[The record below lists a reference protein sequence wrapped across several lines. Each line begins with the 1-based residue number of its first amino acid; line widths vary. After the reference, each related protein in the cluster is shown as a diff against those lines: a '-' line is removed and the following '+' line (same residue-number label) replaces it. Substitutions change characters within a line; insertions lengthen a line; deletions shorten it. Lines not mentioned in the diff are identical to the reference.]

1 MMSSSTESGS
11 YLIDLVRAVKIRW
24 HWIVVCTLLCGG
36 VAAAWSFL
44 QTPIFE
50 STTTVLIEREHQPP
64 NQATA
69 SPALDLTPDYY
80 ETHFEL
86 LKTRRVLEKA
96 AHKLSILDRS
106 EFTSRTEG
114 IEQLWQRKQTTGQR
128 AEASTE
134 ATTWDVAFARFENAI
149 AVKPVRGTRLAR
161 IVARSQDPQFAATA
175 ADAVAAAYIQLNQ
188 EINTTNKEQALG
200 WFSSHLAELR
210 FKVEQAQEALY
221 SYRSKNGVVEV
232 GDRQT
237 VSAQRLREL
246 TTELVK
252 LEVRRNEAESRYK
265 QIANLLT
272 DKNIADGIDWSKWD
286 DYSEVLASPLIQT
299 LKAQEIKAAGEAAE
313 LGEKYGPLHPKLLKT
328 RTELQQLREHLVA
341 EVQKIYRSLK
351 HERDLVVSREA
362 AIQTII
368 SQQKTDVVQSEKL
381 QSQQALLEREV
392 KSAQQVYD
400 SFLTGMKEA
409 SLASEFIASNVV
421 LADPATPASIP
432 SKPRTFANVLL
443 GLILGLAIGLG
454 LVLIRDHWDQ
464 SLKEPSDFAGQLP
477 SISFLES
484 VPRISHRAGPHP
496 LVLEGPQSMPAV
508 EAFRSIRAS
517 ILLSGGIRR
526 DGALTI
532 TSPGPSDGKSTVAV
546 NLAIAMAQLEGMR
559 VVLIDAD
566 LRNTHRP
573 NLLSIGDTQP
583 KGLIDYL
590 ENEAALEEIFHQN
603 GQPNLWLVPPGRAT
617 SNPSELL
624 STARMGGL
632 LAKCRAEG
640 YFVIIDTPPVGLFS
654 DAAIVGRQVDGV
666 LMVVGAGQADRN
678 TFQIAAQKIITS
690 GGTLLGIV
698 LQKAA
703 APQLSHYFRYAQP
716 GRVSGEGL

>member
-1 MMSSSTESGS
+1 MLMSDTTETNS
-11 YLIDLVRAVKIRW
+11 YLIDLFRAVKFRW
-24 HWIVVCTLLCGG
+24 HWIVLCTLLCGAL
-36 VAAAWSFL
+36 AAAWSFL
-44 QTPIFE
+44 QTPTYE
-50 STTTVLIEREHQPP
+50 STATVLIEREHQPP
-64 NQATA
+64 TQTTT
-69 SPALDLTPDYY
+69 SPALDLSPDYY

-96 AHKLSILDRS
+96 AHALRILDRA
-106 EFTSRTEG
+106 EFTSRPEG
-114 IEQLWQRKQTTGQR
+114 IQRLWQRN
-128 AEASTE
+128 ASTVE
-134 ATTWDVAFARFENAI
+134 GAGNSTSATAWEVAFGRFESAI
-149 AVKPVRGTRLAR
+149 TVKPVRGTRLAR
-161 IVARSQDPQFAATA
+161 IVVRSQDPQFAANA
-175 ADAVAAAYIQLNQ
+175 ADAVAAAYVQLNQ
-188 EINTTNKEQALG
+188 EINSTNKEQALG

-210 FKVEQAQEALY
+210 LKVEQAQEALY
-221 SYRSKNGVVEV
+221 VYRSKHGIVEV

-237 VSAQRLREL
+237 VSEQRLREL

-252 LEVRRNEAESRYK
+252 LELHRNEAESRYR
-265 QIANLLT
+265 QIAILLT

-286 DYSEVLASPLIQT
+286 DHSEVLSSPLIQT

-328 RTELQQLREHLVA
+328 RTELQQLREYLVA
-341 EVQKIYRSLK
+341 EVKKIYRSLK
-351 HERDLVVSREA
+351 HERDLVVSRMA
-362 AIQTII
+362 AIQTVI
-368 SQQKTDVVQSEKL
+368 SQQKTDVVQSERL

-409 SLASEFIASNVV
+409 SLASEFIANNVV
-421 LADPATPASIP
+421 LADPATPATNP

-443 GLILGLAIGLG
+443 GLILGLGVGIGLA
-454 LVLIRDHWDQ
+454 LVRDHWDQ
-464 SLKEPSDFAGQLP
+464 SLKEPSDFAGHLP
-477 SISFLES
+477 GISFLEA
-484 VPRISHRAGPHP
+484 VPRISRRSEPHS
-496 LVLEGPQSMPAV
+496 LVIEGPQAMPAL

-517 ILLSGGIRR
+517 ILLSTGIRR
-526 DGALTI
+526 DGALAI

-573 NLLSIGDTQP
+573 NLLAVSDTQP

-590 ENEAALEEIFHQN
+590 EGYASFDEILHQN
-603 GQPNLWLVPPGRAT
+603 GQPNLWLIPPGRVT

-624 STARMGGL
+624 STTRMREL
-632 LAKCRAEG
+632 LAQCRSGG

-654 DAAIVGRQVDGV
+654 DAAILGSQVDGV
-666 LMVVGAGQADRN
+666 VMVVGAGQADRT
-678 TFQIAAQKIITS
+678 TFQIAARKIISS

-703 APQLSHYFRYAQP
+703 APQLTHYFRYAQTAV
-716 GRVSGEGL
+716 VSGE